1 MAGMPR
7 ARVELGQRGEDLA
20 GAVLTR
26 RGYAILARRYR
37 TRHGE
42 IDIIARHRDAIVFV
56 EVKARRRESCGAPA
70 EAITLA
76 KRRRLAVVAA
86 DYLADRGWLD
96 VVCRFDVVSVWFHD
110 DGGSRVEVLEGAF

>member
-1 MAGMPR
+1 MPR

-20 GAVLTR
+20 GTVLTH

-56 EVKARRRESCGAPA
+56 EVKARRWETCGAPA
-70 EAITLA
+70 ESITPA
-76 KRRRLAVVAA
+76 KQRRIAVVAT
-86 DYLADRGWLD
+86 DYLADRGWLE
-96 VVCRFDVVSVWFHD
+96 VACRFDVVSVWFHE